1 VKIEVHLQGGLRK
14 IIDITPGATVGA
26 TIGRN
31 VFNADGT
38 LYVPPSSGGSSQLS
52 ITSWELILNIPP
64 NVTALA
70 NTVTTGLYA
79 ITAAGTSATRSIQ
92 AAPGETTVSNGD
104 GVAGNPAVGLAD
116 VADTGAGALRGI
128 TRDAKGRI
136 NGTTDATIT
145 GTAGQ
150 IDVSNGDAV
159 AGPPTIS
166 LADVADAGG
175 GTFKLLTRDAKGRL
189 SGTSDGDTD
198 DVPEGAGNLYFTA
211 ARVRD
216 TLLTGLSLASSA
228 VISATDSV
236 LSAFGKLQ
244 AQITA
249 LASSLSGYVPT
260 SRTISTTAP
269 LTGGGNLTANRTL
282 AISAATTS
290 AAGSMSAADKTKL
303 NGIATGATAYTD
315 ATARAAVIASS
326 IINGDTTH
334 APSGDAVFDALG
346 GKEPTITAGTT
357 GQFWRGDKTFSNTAT
372 NQQVVSAD
380 LTTAQWSAVNPTNSN
395 GKIAAYRMATGSG
408 WASKVISIQD
418 QWVAAFALDNNSII
432 FGHDGTRLR
441 ANFDHRV
448 QKDIPAYEMVSPG
461 AVNGWRFLGNV
472 SDAVD
477 FGFNIEQLVSGTFT
491 PRYAFNETQF
501 LPAADNAASC
511 GTPGSRW
518 SVIYAATSIINT
530 SDAREKTKV
539 EPLSNDELAAAKELA
554 REIGTYR
561 WLSAIESKGDD
572 ARLHVGITVQRV
584 IEIME
589 SCGLSPFKYGFI
601 CYDKWDEAPE
611 LWEDVPEGIGEDG
624 SVVVTSNRVKLRNAS
639 VSGDR
644 YSFRMDEL
652 ILFIAR
658 GQEER
663 LARLEALLNP

>member
-1 VKIEVHLQGGLRK
+1 MKIEVHLQGGLRK

-70 NTVTTGLYA
+70 NTATTGIYT
-79 ITAAGTSATRSIQ
+79 ITGDGTSATRSIQ
-92 AAPGETTVSNGD
+92 ATPGETTVSNGD

-150 IDVSNGDAV
+150 IDVANGDAV

-326 IINGDTTH
+326 IIDGDTTH
-334 APSGDAVFDALG
+334 APSGDAVFDALA
-346 GKEPTITAGTT
+346 GKEPTIAGGTT
-357 GQFWRGDKTFSNTAT
+357 GQFWRGDKTWSNALTGGFSVDVSTLFVDDSNNRVGIGTSSPQRSAHVVGPDGQVASFPPVVGVRNILVLENNNNCNLAFVAGNSGLTGFSFLRSGDTTLRGGMTYNMSDDTAIF
-372 NQQVVSAD
+372 SA
-380 LTTAQWSAVNPTNSN
+380 
-395 GKIAAYRMATGSG
+395 
-408 WASKVISIQD
+408 
-418 QWVAAFALDNNSII
+418 
-432 FGHDGTRLR
+432 
-441 ANFDHRV
+441 
-448 QKDIPAYEMVSPG
+448 G
-461 AVNGWRFLGNV
+461 AVQSILYSSTYLAPSTDNSKDLGLSSNRWREVFAANG
-472 SDAVD
+472 
-477 FGFNIEQLVSGTFT
+477 T
-491 PRYAFNETQF
+491 
-501 LPAADNAASC
+501 
-511 GTPGSRW
+511 
-518 SVIYAATSIINT
+518 INT
-530 SDAREKTKV
+530 SDAREKTS
-539 EPLSNDELAAAKELA
+539 PRDLSPPELACATDLA
-554 REIGTYR
+554 SLPSMFQ
-561 WLSAIESKGDD
+561 WLHAIEDKGKD
-572 ARLHVGITVQRV
+572 ARIHCSPTVQSV
-584 IEIME
+584 IACME
-589 SCGLSPFKYGFI
+589 SHGLDPFRYGFV
-601 CYDKWDEAPE
+601 CYDKWEE
-611 LWEDVPEGIGEDG
+611 RPEGWNEWPAQEEVLDEEGNVIQPAIEAGREL
-624 SVVVTSNRVKLRNAS
+624 VQEYRPA
-639 VSGDR
+639 GDR
-644 YSFRMDEL
+644 YSLRPSEL
-652 ILFIAR
+652 QFFIGR

-663 LARLEALLNP
+663 LRRLEALLNQ

>member
-1 VKIEVHLQGGLRK
+1 MKIEVHLQGGLRK

-70 NTVTTGLYA
+70 NTATTGIYT
-79 ITAAGTSATRSIQ
+79 ITGAGTSATRSIQ
-92 AAPGETTVSNGD
+92 ATPGETTVSNGD

-150 IDVSNGDAV
+150 VDVANGDAA

-166 LADVADAGG
+166 LANVADAGG

-326 IINGDTTH
+326 IIDGDTTH
-334 APSGDAVFDALG
+334 APSGDAVFDALA
-346 GKEPTITAGTT
+346 GKEPTIAAGTT
-357 GQFWRGDKTFSNTAT
+357 AQFWRGDKAWSNELRGDITFRNTSVNNEYKKLVTTAT
-372 NQQVVSAD
+372 IANENLMGLNAYGANGSAE
-380 LTTAQWSAVNPTNSN
+380 
-395 GKIAAYRMATGSG
+395 
-408 WASKVISIQD
+408 
-418 QWVAAFALDNNSII
+418 AL
-432 FGHDGTRLR
+432 GGTLNLR
-441 ANFDHRV
+441 ASEAWTSTANGSQFEVRLVAPGTTTLAVRMRV
-448 QKDIPAYEMVSPG
+448 FGTGTVAP
-461 AVNGWRFLGNV
+461 
-472 SDAVD
+472 AVD
-477 FGFNIEQLVSGTFT
+477 N
-491 PRYAFNETQF
+491 TQK
-501 LPAADNAASC
+501 LGES
-511 GTPGSRW
+511 SLRW
-518 SVIYAATSIINT
+518 SEVFSGNGTINT
-530 SDAREKTKV
+530 SDQREKTSPRNLTNG
-539 EPLSNDELAAAKELA
+539 EIACASDLAALPSIFQWLHAIQAKGE
-554 REIGTYR
+554 E
-561 WLSAIESKGDD
+561 
-572 ARLHVGITVQRV
+572 ARLHCSPTVQAV
-584 IEIME
+584 ISCME
-589 SCGLSPFKYGFI
+589 SHGLDPFRYGFV
-601 CYDKWDEAPE
+601 CYDRWDELPE
-611 LWEDVPEGIGEDG
+611 VWEERQAHEAVVDDDG
-624 SVVVTSNRVKLRNAS
+624 NVIKEAVKAGRELVQEYRPA
-639 VSGDR
+639 GDR
-644 YSFRMDEL
+644 YSLRPSEL
-652 ILFIAR
+652 QFFIAR

-663 LARLEALLNP
+663 IRRLEALLNP

>member
-1 VKIEVHLQGGLRK
+1 MKIEVHLQGGLRK
-14 IIDITPGATVGA
+14 IIDITPGATIGA
-26 TIGRN
+26 TIGKD

-38 LYVPPSSGGSSQLS
+38 LFVPTQSGGTSQLS

-70 NTVTTGLYA
+70 NTATTGLYA
-79 ITAAGTSATRSIQ
+79 ITAAGASATRSIQ

-150 IDVSNGDAV
+150 IDVANGDAA
-159 AGPPTIS
+159 AGRPTIS

-290 AAGSMSAADKTKL
+290 ASGSMSAADKTKL

-326 IINGDTTH
+326 IIDGDTTH
-334 APSGDAVFDALG
+334 APSGDAVFDALALKADDSAVLHKAG
-346 GKEPTITAGTT
+346 AETITGA
-357 GQFWRGDKTFSNTAT
+357 KTFSADQYLSGVGTALRTDANTGSYLT
-372 NQQVVSAD
+372 LRDGVVGVTLS
-380 LTTAQWSAVNPTNSN
+380 SN
-395 GKIAAYRMATGSG
+395 GGMR
-408 WASKVISIQD
+408 
-418 QWVAAFALDNNSII
+418 F
-432 FGHDGTRLR
+432 
-441 ANFDHRV
+441 
-448 QKDIPAYEMVSPG
+448 MVSGGTEAFRFQSG
-461 AVNGWRFLGNV
+461 AAVFNFAGVPVTDNGV
-472 SDAVD
+472 SWGA
-477 FGFNIEQLVSGTFT
+477 
-491 PRYAFNETQF
+491 
-501 LPAADNAASC
+501 PA
-511 GTPGSRW
+511 SRW
-518 SVIYAATSIINT
+518 SEIFAANGTINT
-530 SDAREKTKV
+530 SDEREK
-539 EPLSNDELAAAKELA
+539 SNIRELTPQELACSSDLA
-554 REIGTYR
+554 QLPRIYQWNDSLAEKG
-561 WLSAIESKGDD
+561 ES
-572 ARLHVGITVQRV
+572 ARLHCSPTVQSV
-584 IEIME
+584 ISCME
-589 SCGLSPFKYGFI
+589 SHGLDPFLYGFV
-601 CYDKWDEAPE
+601 CYDKWDEQLE
-611 LWEDVPEGIGEDG
+611 LWNEWPDRAVVIDKDG
-624 SVVVTSNRVKLRNAS
+624 NIVQEAVEAGREIVQEYRPA
-639 VSGDR
+639 GDR
-644 YSFRMDEL
+644 YSLRPSEL
-652 ILFIAR
+652 QFFIAR

-663 LARLEALLNP
+663 IRRLEALLNP